1 MSNKKRNIM
10 DIINKAVFVEEE
22 IEEVV
27 EKKDN
32 KSLAEKKIEERKAEL
47 KNREPKKTWNF
58 IGSPRLTCQNNM
70 ETAQE
75 AAICNI

>member
-22 IEEVV
+22 IEELV

-32 KSLAEKKIEERKAEL
+32 KSKKEK
-47 KNREPKKTWNF
+47 
-58 IGSPRLTCQNNM
+58 
-70 ETAQE
+70 ET
-75 AAICNI
+75 

>member
-32 KSLAEKKIEERKAEL
+32 KSLAEKKIEERKVEL
-47 KNREPKKTWNF
+47 KNREPKKVEPKPEKKVEN
-58 IGSPRLTCQNNM
+58 
-70 ETAQE
+70 
-75 AAICNI
+75 